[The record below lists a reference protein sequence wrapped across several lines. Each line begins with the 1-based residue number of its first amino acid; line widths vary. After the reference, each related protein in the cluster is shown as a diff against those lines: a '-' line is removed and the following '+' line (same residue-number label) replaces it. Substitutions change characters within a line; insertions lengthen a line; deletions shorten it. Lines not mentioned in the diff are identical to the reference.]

1 MENKV
6 IFSFPEKSLAALIEQ
21 VILDYN
27 KRSGGQLNLAA
38 TTVQRN
44 LSLEIASFLA
54 KKATDT

>member
-6 IFSFPEKSLAALIEQ
+6 IFSFPEKSLAVLIEQ
-21 VILDYN
+21 AILDYN
-27 KRSGGQLNLAA
+27 KRSGGQLNLSA

-54 KKATDT
+54 NKATDT